1 MTKDR
6 LTRSRSNK
14 WLAGICGGI
23 AEYFGWN
30 AEALRLVWLVLTVG
44 TMFCGGIIYLNPMG
58 HHAARLNPQIVNC
71 KPSNCRSIWLT

>member
-1 MTKDR
+1 MMTKDR

-30 AEALRLVWLVLTVG
+30 ADALRLVWLVLTVG
-44 TMFCGGIIYLNPMG
+44 TMFCGGIIYLILWIIM
-58 HHAARLNPQIVNC
+58 PQD
-71 KPSNCRSIWLT
+71 

>member
-44 TMFCGGIIYLNPMG
+44 TMF
-58 HHAARLNPQIVNC
+58 
-71 KPSNCRSIWLT
+71 